1 MKRLFSLL
9 VICMALASVSA
20 QSISTHQSYRG
31 QRDPRL
37 EQMLRQRELLQQ
49 QRESAQDETTAL
61 EAVGQGVNPPQSP
74 LMAQLN
80 EPTFYSDPNANL
92 NLAVILPFNLA
103 SRSAQDDKMQ
113 MRSVEFYQGLLLAV
127 NRAQQEGVHI
137 TIQTYDLGTR
147 DLEDILTDP
156 TLLQAQTI
164 IAPMESQHVE
174 QVALFGES
182 HGIPVLSPFSF
193 CRDLADSCTYLYQL
207 PTPKS
212 SLYDRLSETVLDK
225 FDNYEIVFVSDTL
238 FMEQKDA
245 FPAYL
250 EAVCD
255 SVGRP
260 YHHYVYNE
268 PYTVMRM
275 DSAMDLQNHHVL
287 YIMETPQRDALR
299 RFFPSLKN
307 KLFLD
312 ANPHMANY
320 IGARYANH
328 NNSVTSAVTI
338 EEDLPEGMEADSV
351 QYVTEARK
359 VAILGYP
366 EWQLYIN
373 DFMEY
378 FYDLNVWMFTKFY
391 INPFDPETAAFYND
405 FKYWYNREPMPLS
418 PKYAL
423 LGYDVATYIL
433 DHLKRYG
440 SLSSDDADGDAR
452 TLQSSIFFEQ
462 QEQGCY
468 INRGFYLVHFT
479 PETTIE
485 KYEIK

>member
-1 MKRLFSLL
+1 MKRLFSLV
-9 VICMALASVSA
+9 VICLALASVSA
-20 QSISTHQSYRG
+20 QSISTHQSYKG

-37 EQMLRQRELLQQ
+37 EQMLRQRQMMQQ
-49 QRESAQDETTAL
+49 QRESAQENAQNVL
-61 EAVGQGVNPPQSP
+61 PAGQEVTPPQSP
-74 LMAQLN
+74 LMAQMS
-80 EPTFYSDPNANL
+80 EPTFYSAPNANL

-127 NRAQQEGVHI
+127 NKAQQEGVHI

-147 DLEDILTDP
+147 DLEEILTDP

-182 HGIPVLSPFSF
+182 HGIPVVSPFTF
-193 CRDLADSCTYLYQL
+193 CRELADSCTYLYQL

-212 SLYDRLSETVLDK
+212 SLYEQLSETVLDR
-225 FDNYEIVFVSDTL
+225 FDNYEIVFVADTL
-238 FMEQKDA
+238 FDNQKDA

-255 SVGRP
+255 SVGRS
-260 YHHYVYNE
+260 YQHYVYNE

-275 DSAMDLQNHHVL
+275 DSALNLQDRHVL
-287 YIMETPQRDALR
+287 YVMETPQKDALR

-320 IGARYANH
+320 IGASYANR
-328 NNSVTSAVTI
+328 NNNITSAVTI
-338 EEDLPEGMEADSV
+338 EVAMPDSMMADTV

-391 INPFDPETAAFYND
+391 INPFDPETEAFYKD

-423 LGYDVATYIL
+423 LGYDVATYVL
-433 DHLKRYG
+433 DHLTRYG
-440 SLSSDDADGDAR
+440 SLSSDDAEGDAK

-462 QEQGCY
+462 EEQGCY
-468 INRGFYLVHFT
+468 VNRGFYLVHFT
-479 PETTIE
+479 PEATIE